1 MPGLVQETVQRDG
14 ELPTVVFYGTASPC
28 SNFHPATIEFFGHTW
43 PTSEHLFMA
52 WKAKLFSDEAV
63 YQQLKRAKTP
73 AEAKKLGRT
82 VTLNGYERFPVDEWN
97 EQSYQI
103 MVGILQMKFLQNKD
117 LKKQLL
123 EAVVDEHGAPAP
135 CKFAEVTKLDHRWG
149 TGCDLN
155 KYTRKKDT
163 GTNHLGKALTEVR
176 NQLLSME
183 SALGRVRAAGME
195 MAGGASAAG
204 AAAAADALEE
214 SFSKDY
220 VETLKEQLE
229 TSANIPDDTEASRD
243 DCVRTW
249 SGEDWRTAIAAVG
262 AKRRRA
268 RGE

>member
-14 ELPTVVFYGTASPC
+14 ESPTVAFYGNASPC
-28 SNFHPATIEFFGHTW
+28 SNFHPATIEFFGHAW

-63 YQQLKRAKTP
+63 YEQLKRAKTP
-73 AEAKKLGRT
+73 AEAKRLGRR
-82 VTLNGYERFPVDEWN
+82 VKLNGCEGFPVDEWN
-97 EQSYQI
+97 QQSYHI

-123 EAVVDEHGAPAP
+123 EAVVDEHGVPAP

-149 TGCDLN
+149 TGCDLDA
-155 KYTRKKDT
+155 YLRKENM

-176 NQLLSME
+176 NQMLMVEPRTRGRFLPASPASPASPAADGT
-183 SALGRVRAAGME
+183 SAV
-195 MAGGASAAG
+195 GGAAP
-204 AAAAADALEE
+204 AAAAAD
-214 SFSKDY
+214 
-220 VETLKEQLE
+220 
-229 TSANIPDDTEASRD
+229 DDAYAVHR
-243 DCVRTW
+243 W